1 MPLPI
6 SARKPSMSKAS
17 AAFELKTLPRIQ
29 SPTSAR
35 VPTAKRY
42 TMALSHFRSKT
53 WPRPGTSQP
62 ATAAT
67 SASAGLIGF
76 VFVSAI
82 LGEQREDALL
92 DGPRDTRFLSVYVDI
107 HFAADAELFQVD
119 SRFDGEAGMR
129 QNRAQVVGLE
139 TIHIGAVT
147 VHFLT
152 DTVASAMDEIFA
164 VARF

>member
-17 AAFELKTLPRIQ
+17 VAFELNTLPRIQ

-62 ATAAT
+62 ATAAA
-67 SASAGLIGF
+67 SARAGLIGF
-76 VFVSAI
+76 FFLSAI
-82 LGEQREDALL
+82 LSEQREDALL
-92 DGPRDTRFLSVYVDI
+92 DRPRDTRFLSVYVDV
-107 HFAADAELFQVD
+107 HFASDAELFQID
-119 SRFDGEAGMR
+119 SRFDGKAGLR
-129 QNRAQVVGLE
+129 QNRPQIVRLE
-139 TIHIGAVT
+139 AIHIGT
-147 VHFLT
+147 
-152 DTVASAMDEIFA
+152 
-164 VARF
+164 